1 MCQLGQPSGSI
12 FLEVFEVSGAGM
24 APRPNMGA
32 KNMGAKN
39 MGAKNMGAKNWLT
52 IIIVSTLRIRLG
64 PLSFKVLCLL
74 KSDEK

>member
-32 KNMGAKN
+32 KNMGAKI
-39 MGAKNMGAKNWLT
+39 MGAKNWLT